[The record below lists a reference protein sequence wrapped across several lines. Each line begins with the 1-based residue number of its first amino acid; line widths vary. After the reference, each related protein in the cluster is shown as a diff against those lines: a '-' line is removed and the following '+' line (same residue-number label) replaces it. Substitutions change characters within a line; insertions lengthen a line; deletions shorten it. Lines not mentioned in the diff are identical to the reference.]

1 MGKYVTNL
9 MINEFKL
16 RELGTDFMGYSLQEN
31 KETYTFHHLIVPRR
45 NCASEGLGDGYQRW
59 NGAIIFRNPHDYLH
73 IVERYDYD
81 RFLALTS
88 EMIDENVKGYI
99 DPVNL
104 RHIDDILSGFEREY
118 SGCRTKKGRPLIKEE
133 YTRRL
138 TLEKFKKF

>member
-16 RELGTDFMGYSLQEN
+16 RELGTDFMGYDLQRSDF
-31 KETYTFHHLIVPRR
+31 YTFHHLIVPRR
-45 NCASEGLGDGYQRW
+45 CCKKEGLGDGYLTW
-59 NGAIIFRNPHDYLH
+59 NGAILFRQPHDYLH

-104 RHIDDILSGFEREY
+104 RHIDDILRGFEREY
-118 SGCRTKKGRPLIKEE
+118 SGCRTKKGHELIKEE

-138 TLEKFKKF
+138 VLKKF